1 MQVYNDYSIPDPL
14 EGMSSKNSPRSSLIE
29 TNKKAVELKENFIS
43 QMMKSIDT
51 NPSPYV
57 RYQYEDTEHG
67 EIPQVFRYCFICE
80 EPIL

>member
-43 QMMKSIDT
+43 
-51 NPSPYV
+51 
-57 RYQYEDTEHG
+57 
-67 EIPQVFRYCFICE
+67 
-80 EPIL
+80 